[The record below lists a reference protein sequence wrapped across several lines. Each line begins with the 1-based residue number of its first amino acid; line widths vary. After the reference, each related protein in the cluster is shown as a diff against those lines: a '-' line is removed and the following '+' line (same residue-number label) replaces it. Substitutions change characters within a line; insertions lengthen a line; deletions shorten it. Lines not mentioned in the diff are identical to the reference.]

1 METKE
6 INKTKILV
14 KVHEPLIAIMQHKME
29 AACLKRDAYLDKAL
43 RVEAEFLRKEIATP
57 NSDKAKSYIAAQ
69 LSDLKLKPL
78 NLLLSTETV
87 DLINEVC
94 KEKNV
99 PRDAFMNRFF
109 LLLIAS
115 DTILSALFREFFSE
129 LSCKHDLTDRYHLN
143 YRGIGDLYYIH
154 FTEDEEGRIKNSRY
168 GIPVTEK
175 YDERER
181 WSDLLDHYWVDH
193 DLDQQVLGGSWG
205 GNRYGAPETYS
216 HCNDYMA
223 VTASAN
229 GLDAIEE
236 LVTSNPFSKIRGF
249 LKHIAAAYEILP
261 QYQQAMYSYPFPKIS
276 LQNLP
281 EGYDDLEAKNCIG
294 FNTFMTDEQLEIL
307 ERMDAKRDSYISENK
322 GDKLLAVMQKEKQAR
337 TEKTKQSAKS
347 AGEVK

>member
-1 METKE
+1 MATTE

-14 KVHEPLIAIMQHKME
+14 KVHEPLIAIMQHKID

-57 NSDKAKSYIAAQ
+57 NSDKAKNYIAAQ

-129 LSCKHDLTDRYHLN
+129 LSHEHDFSLRCLEVSFDYVN
-143 YRGIGDLYYIH
+143 FIN
-154 FTEDEEGRIKNSRY
+154 FTEDEEGRINNRRKD
-168 GIPVTEK
+168 K
-175 YDERER
+175 LFDERGV
-181 WSDLLDHYWVDH
+181 WSGLLRDYWLGH
-193 DLDQQVLGGSWG
+193 DLEQYLGYKSSNSGS
-205 GNRYGAPETYS
+205 YYKAPES
-216 HCNDYMA
+216 FHHVWDYMVVA
-223 VTASAN
+223 ISAN
-229 GLDAIEE
+229 GLEAIEE
-236 LVTSNPFSKIRGF
+236 IVSCNLFAKIRTF
-249 LKHIAAAYEILP
+249 LKHIAATYEILP
-261 QYQQAMYSYPFPKIS
+261 QYQNAMYSYPFPKIS

-281 EGYDDLEAKNCIG
+281 VGYDDLETKNAIG
-294 FNTFMTDEQLEIL
+294 FNTFMTDEQVQKLEDL
-307 ERMDAKRDSYISENK
+307 DAQISVK
-322 GDKLLAVMQKEKQAR
+322 SGKDKLVAIMQKEKQAR
-337 TEKTKQSAKS
+337 AEKTKQSSVEKAKS
-347 AGEVK
+347 AGEAK